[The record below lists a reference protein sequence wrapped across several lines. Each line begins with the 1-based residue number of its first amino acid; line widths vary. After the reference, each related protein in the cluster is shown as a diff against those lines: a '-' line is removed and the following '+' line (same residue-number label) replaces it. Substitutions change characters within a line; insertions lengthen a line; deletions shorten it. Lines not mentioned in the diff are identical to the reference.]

1 MCFQMC
7 LLYDP
12 HALPVRVYQAELK
25 SLQNVL
31 QKTVASSRKELLFEK
46 YQTNTEAPLG
56 ISGKHQCLIAM

>member
-12 HALPVRVYQAELK
+12 HALPMRVYQAELK

-31 QKTVASSRKELLFEK
+31 QKTVVSSRKELLYENIK
-46 YQTNTEAPLG
+46 QTLKRYLEFQESTYA
-56 ISGKHQCLIAM
+56 